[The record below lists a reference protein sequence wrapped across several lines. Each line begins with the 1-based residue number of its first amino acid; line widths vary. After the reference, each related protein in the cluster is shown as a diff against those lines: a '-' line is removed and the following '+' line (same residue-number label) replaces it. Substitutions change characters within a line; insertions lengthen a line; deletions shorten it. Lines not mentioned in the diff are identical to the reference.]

1 MINPEQKLTSL
12 TKLLELTTAHMA
24 IPQLLALKGTLARN
38 YNDQLAIVNK
48 ALHDKGFVPPH
59 LEGALNHGRE

>member
-12 TKLLELTTAHMA
+12 TNLLELTTVHMS
-24 IPQLLALKGTLARN
+24 ISQLLALKETLTRN
-38 YNDQLAIVNK
+38 YNAQIAIVNR